1 MKALLFPLGIAL
13 SVCAQVSLKYA
24 GKSEPRSL
32 ACAGLMLGALLAYGA
47 SFFVYSV
54 LLRQHDLSKAG
65 PLMAAAVALFASL
78 AGLLLFGESL
88 SLRRL
93 SGLLLAIAAI
103 ALLAG

>member
-1 MKALLFPLGIAL
+1 MLLPLGIAL

-32 ACAGLMLGALLAYGA
+32 TWAGFMIGAILAYGA
-47 SFFVYSV
+47 SFIVYSV

-78 AGLLLFGESL
+78 AGLVLFGESL

-93 SGLLLAIAAI
+93 AGLLFATAAI